1 MYLML
6 GGVGLGISYYNR
18 EYLKKKL
25 MSNLW
30 NMTRNYHIISIYLED
45 FSDII
50 EKYTMNILKNEHN
63 YKKDDKDDKDDK
75 DNQEEN
81 INIIQFNINTLE
93 KNIYP
98 IKNYIKIYS
107 NLDYD
112 ILLIQKNKIY
122 KRMDKLDIEKIKDL
136 TFEKTNLD
144 LFLSVELLYNN
155 KTYDLTKVLKPY
167 YVVGNKILDK
177 KFIQW
182 IMYTE
187 YDIVNTEKY
196 TINLIDNNVNMKQI
210 HETNSIFIINKETYK
225 IN

>member
-1 MYLML
+1 ML

-18 EYLKKKL
+18 EYLKKKT

-45 FSDII
+45 FYDII
-50 EKYTMNILKNEHN
+50 EKYTINILKNEHKIYEKEN
-63 YKKDDKDDKDDK
+63 DL
-75 DNQEEN
+75 QEDN

-93 KNIYP
+93 KKVWN
-98 IKNYIKIYS
+98 IKNYIKMYS
-107 NLDYD
+107 KLNYD
-112 ILLIQKNKIY
+112 ILLIQKNKLY

-144 LFLSVELLYNN
+144 IFLSVELIYNN
-155 KTYDLTKVLKPY
+155 KTYDLTTILKPY
-167 YVVGNKILDK
+167 YIVENKILDK

-196 TINLIDNNVNMKQI
+196 TINMIDNNVNMKQI
-210 HETNSIFIINKETYK
+210 DETNSIFIVDKEIYK

>member
-1 MYLML
+1 ML

-25 MSNLW
+25 MSKLW

-45 FSDII
+45 FYDII
-50 EKYTMNILKNEHN
+50 EKYTTDILKNEHN
-63 YKKDDKDDKDDK
+63 YKKEDKK
-75 DNQEEN
+75 DNKDNKEGN
-81 INIIQFNINTLE
+81 INIIHFNINTLV
-93 KNIYP
+93 KKIYT
-98 IKNYIKIYS
+98 INNFIQKYS

-112 ILLIQKNKIY
+112 ILLIQKNKLY
-122 KRMDKLDIEKIKDL
+122 KRMDKLVIEKIKCL
-136 TFEKTNLD
+136 PFEKTTLD

-155 KTYDLTKVLKPY
+155 KTYDLTKILKPY
-167 YVVGNKILDK
+167 YVVGNKLLDK

-196 TINLIDNNVNMKQI
+196 IINLIDNNVNMKQI
-210 HETNSIFIINKETYK
+210 DETNSIFIVNKETYK